1 MRLRPSMRE
10 NYRYML
16 AEIRVA
22 GPVPQPREIYLA
34 ASEAFS
40 SIFGDLEA
48 SKAWIAVME
57 SSDRHVI
64 FRYRRGMDTC
74 VEAALASVCQI
85 NGNQAVIHTI
95 RISGTIRT
103 LRERKS
109 GRRLISTRDGGV
121 KMGECHYKA
130 TIRSSGEIDL
140 KEKGI
145 NLHIPL
151 YITEEDIEDLY
162 YDE

>member
-22 GPVPQPREIYLA
+22 GQTPQPREIYLA
-34 ASEAFS
+34 ASEVFS
-40 SIFGDLEA
+40 SLFGDLEA

-57 SSDRHVI
+57 SSDRHAI

-74 VEAALASVCQI
+74 VEAALAAVCRI
-85 NGNQAVIHTI
+85 NGNEAVIHTV

-103 LRERKS
+103 LRELKS
-109 GRRLISTRDGGV
+109 GPKLISTRGGVV
-121 KMGECHYKA
+121 KMGDCHYMA
-130 TIRSSGEIDL
+130 VIRSSGEIDL

>member
-10 NYRYML
+10 NYRYIL
-16 AEIRVA
+16 AEIQVTGSTPESRD
-22 GPVPQPREIYLA
+22 IYLA
-34 ASEAFS
+34 ASEAYS
-40 SIFGDLEA
+40 SLYGDLES

-57 SSDRHVI
+57 SSDRHAI
-64 FRYRRGMDTC
+64 FRYRRGLDSH
-74 VEAALASVCQI
+74 VEAALAAVCQI
-85 NGNQAVIHTI
+85 NGSVAVIHTLK
-95 RISGTIRT
+95 ISGTIRT
-103 LRERKS
+103 LREQKS
-109 GRRLISTRDGGV
+109 GQKLVSTREGRV
-121 KMGECHYKA
+121 KMGEGHYKA
-130 TIRSSGEIDL
+130 VIRSSGEIDL